1 MTQERS
7 ECTEDEARKSNVDVQ
22 ELKTESLPKEK
33 VDGSS
38 TCGIYVQSDTQASP
52 PCRQAKRRRTSDSAM
67 NENVSETEH
76 REEKERANAPESVA
90 DEFNVCRKVCFAH

>member
-22 ELKTESLPKEK
+22 ELKNESIPKEK

-52 PCRQAKRRRTSDSAM
+52 PCRQAKRRRPSASARID
-67 NENVSETEH
+67 NVSATEH
-76 REEKERANAPESVA
+76 RVGVELAYAPESVA